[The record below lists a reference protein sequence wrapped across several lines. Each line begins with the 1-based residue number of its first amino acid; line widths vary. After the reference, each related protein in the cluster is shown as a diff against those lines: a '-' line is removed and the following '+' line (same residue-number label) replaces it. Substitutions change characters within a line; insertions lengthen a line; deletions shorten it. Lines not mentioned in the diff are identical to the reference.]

1 MIPTARLATRSLYRV
16 VLLAAVLSLLA
27 GCGKREAS
35 LALPGTAT
43 VSGVSGDVIRLADGR
58 SVRLRG
64 IDAPTGT
71 ECHALVSE
79 RLLARLLPPG
89 TRVRLAG
96 GYVFKDRLNVNV
108 SLVRRGAASAFF
120 VRPPG
125 SYADV
130 LLREARQAR
139 AARRGAWGGCAAT
152 LDPAHGWRLQRRA
165 PDRIVR
171 KG

>member
-1 MIPTARLATRSLYRV
+1 MASLAIRSLYRAA
-16 VLLAAVLSLLA
+16 LLAAVLPLLV

-35 LALPGTAT
+35 PAHPGTAT
-43 VSGVSGDVIRLADGR
+43 VSRVSGDVIRLADGR
-58 SVRLRG
+58 PVRLRG
-64 IDAPTGT
+64 IDAPTGA
-71 ECHALVSE
+71 ECPALVSE
-79 RLLARLLPPG
+79 RVLARILPPG
-89 TRVRLAG
+89 TRVRVLG
-96 GYVFKDRLNVNV
+96 GYVFKARLNVNIA
-108 SLVRRGAASAFF
+108 LVRRGAASAYF

-130 LLREARQAR
+130 LLRAARQAR

-152 LDPAHGWRLQRRA
+152 LDPAHRWRLQRRA